1 MKKKAISVVLGMAML
16 ATAISGCSGSTATTT
31 AAATTKAAAVTTAA
45 AATTKAGE
53 TTAAAGGNKKI
64 ILITMDSTDQ
74 HWVNV
79 DKGCQE
85 EAAALGNITYKW
97 MAPDK
102 KDDAQQIER
111 INNAIADG
119 ADAILIAANG
129 PDAITGALEEAK
141 AAGIVI
147 VYVDSPANTP
157 AVATF
162 STDNKAAGKTAGE
175 QMLAALATAK
185 VTKGSIGIVNI
196 NTATDSTNKR
206 EAGFREAFDGSA
218 FTILETQ
225 YGEGDAAKSQD
236 IADNY
241 ITDGVVGIF
250 GCNEGATVG
259 VGNAI
264 KGAGGGIVGVGFDR
278 SDAILSLIKDGS
290 LVCTMV
296 QNPSVMGSEG
306 LKAAAAVLAG
316 ETLTETAVDT
326 GVSIVD
332 ASNVDSIK

>member
-1 MKKKAISVVLGMAML
+1 MKKLISIAAALVMSMSVLLTGCQA
-16 ATAISGCSGSTATTT
+16 AQTATT
-31 AAATTKAAAVTTAA
+31 AAATTAGDTTAAATAAAETTAA
-45 AATTKAGE
+45 AAETK
-53 TTAAAGGNKKI
+53 KV

-74 HWVNV
+74 HWVSV
-79 DKGCQE
+79 DKGAQ
-85 EAAALGNITYKW
+85 EAADAAGVDYTW

-111 INNAIADG
+111 VNNAIADG

-129 PDAITGALEEAK
+129 PDSITGALDEAK
-141 AAGIVI
+141 AEGIVI
-147 VYVDSPANTP
+147 IYVDSPANSE
-157 AVATF
+157 ASATF

-175 QMLAALATAK
+175 QMIAALTADG
-185 VTKGSIGIVNI
+185 VTTGSIGIVNI

-206 EAGFREAFDGSA
+206 EAGFREAFEGTE

-264 KGAGGGIVGVGFDR
+264 KGAGGGIIGVGFDR

-296 QNPSVMGSEG
+296 QNPSTMGSEG
-306 LKAAAAVLAG
+306 MKAAIAVLNG
-316 ETLTETAVDT
+316 ETLAATQVDT
-326 GVSIVD
+326 GVSIVNID
-332 ASNVDSIK
+332 NVDSLG

>member
-1 MKKKAISVVLGMAML
+1 MKKKTISVVLGMAML
-16 ATAISGCSGSTATTT
+16 AAAISGCSGSATPTTAATT
-31 AAATTKAAAVTTAA
+31 AAATTKAAA
-45 AATTKAGE
+45 AT
-53 TTAAAGGNKKI
+53 TTAAAGESTAAAAANKKI

-119 ADAILIAANG
+119 ADAILVAANG
-129 PDAITGALEEAK
+129 PDAIAGALEEAK

-147 VYVDSPANTP
+147 VYVDSPANTE
-157 AVATF
+157 AAATF

-175 QMLAALATAK
+175 QMLAALAKAG

-206 EAGFREAFDGSA
+206 EAGFREAFAGSA

-225 YGEGDAAKSQD
+225 YGEGDAVKSQN
-236 IADNY
+236 IADNF

-264 KGAGGGIVGVGFDR
+264 KGAGGGIIGVGFDR

-316 ETLTETAVDT
+316 ETLTETSVDT
-326 GVSIVD
+326 GVSIVN
-332 ASNVDSIK
+332 AENVDSLA

>member
-16 ATAISGCSGSTATTT
+16 AAAISGCSGTTAATTT
-31 AAATTKAAAVTTAA
+31 AAATTKAAATTAA
-45 AATTKAGE
+45 AVTTKAGE
-53 TTAAAGGNKKI
+53 TTAAAGENKKI

-147 VYVDSPANTP
+147 VYVDSPANTE

-175 QMLAALATAK
+175 QMLAALATAG

-326 GVSIVD
+326 GVSIVNK
-332 ASNVDSIK
+332 ANVDSLA